1 MNKNHNVQLGVAK
14 ECRVPKLVL
23 RNENFSRNCTRS
35 NAFNVCMYN
44 LFSFSIMESVKDTQI
59 VADSID
65 DNIFQWNVKISNF
78 DADTPL
84 YEECEELMK
93 KYNYDYI
100 ELQIEFSMD
109 LYPFFPPL
117 VKVIRPRLQGGMMLR
132 SDFLTVQYLAKKMT
146 I

>member
-1 MNKNHNVQLGVAK
+1 MQIWQLA
-14 ECRVPKLVL
+14 
-23 RNENFSRNCTRS
+23 

-65 DNIFQWNVKISNF
+65 DNIFQWTVKISNF

-84 YEECEELMK
+84 HEECEELMK